1 MLISRVSMVM
11 VLLAAWAT
19 GSSAEILLPDFLSQT
34 GDFARTSTQANGL
47 EAASFLVDATASTP
61 GLGWQLAATPLQAL
75 RRALPSS
82 PQEADP
88 AELLDALALLGHAR
102 VSITYFQALAEPSLF
117 MADAGGG
124 GPTPADRH
132 PPGSK
137 ARPMSGAT
145 DSAYTYSAAASAKA
159 TKAVKADKADQRES
173 WALPDGL
180 AGDLWLY
187 GVATASVAAA
197 ALGLARLNQSSGRTR
212 SRRLARL

>member
-11 VLLAAWAT
+11 VLLAAWGT

-82 PQEADP
+82 PQDADP
-88 AELLDALALLGHAR
+88 AELLDALTLLGHAR
-102 VSITYFQALAEPSLF
+102 VSIAYFQALAEPSLF

-124 GPTPADRH
+124 GPTRADRH

-137 ARPMSGAT
+137 ARPTSGAT
-145 DSAYTYSAAASAKA
+145 DSAYTYSAAAAAKA
-159 TKAVKADKADQRES
+159 AKADQRES